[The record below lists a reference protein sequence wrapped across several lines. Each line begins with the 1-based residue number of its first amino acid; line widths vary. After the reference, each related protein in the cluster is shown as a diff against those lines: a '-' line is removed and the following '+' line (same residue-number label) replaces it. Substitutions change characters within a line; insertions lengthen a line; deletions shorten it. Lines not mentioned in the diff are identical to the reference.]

1 MGVDSELGQRACPVL
16 GDGVAGVVDGDER
29 ALFLKRVGY
38 GHAEPAGEVVVA
50 AARMAVRVR
59 ARSLTKRGDRL
70 RWCDAGDRLDQL
82 ADVGAGEREVP
93 MSPAR
98 DDADEA
104 GVDEPREMVTRG
116 RWRDAR
122 FGGED
127 ARRE

>member
-1 MGVDSELGQRACPVL
+1 MGVDSELGQRACPVP

-50 AARMAVRVR
+50 AARMADRVR

-82 ADVGAGEREVP
+82 ADLRAGEAEV
-93 MSPAR
+93 SVPATR
-98 DDADEA
+98 DGGNQA
-104 GVDEPREMVTRG
+104 GL
-116 RWRDAR
+116 
-122 FGGED
+122 
-127 ARRE
+127 